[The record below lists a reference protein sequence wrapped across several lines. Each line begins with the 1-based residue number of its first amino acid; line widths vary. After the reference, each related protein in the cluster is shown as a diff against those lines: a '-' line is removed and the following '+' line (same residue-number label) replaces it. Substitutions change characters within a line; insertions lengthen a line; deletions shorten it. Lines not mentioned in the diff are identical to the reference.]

1 MTGVVMKHLKLA
13 CLLLATTALFG
24 CATSRSVVDINTPPA
39 ANGNGQKVF
48 ISVLDER
55 RFELKPEL
63 PEIPSLKEGEIT
75 DKSITERAIARK
87 RNGYG
92 KGLGDVLLPEGTKLS
107 DLIAKS
113 IAAAYGQAGY
123 RVVPSS
129 EKTVDT
135 QAVTVH
141 VIEFWSWMS
150 PGFLTVGVNN
160 KVHLKVDTG
169 TAKPPIEIFGQNRE
183 GVQAVTDN
191 DWKESTEQA
200 LKTVTDTMAKNL

>member
-1 MTGVVMKHLKLA
+1 MKHLKLA

-24 CATSRSVVDINTPPA
+24 CATSRSVVDIATPA
-39 ANGNGQKVF
+39 VANGNGQKVF

-55 RFELKPEL
+55 RFELKPQV

-92 KGLGDVLLPEGTKLS
+92 MGLGDVLLPEGTKVS

-113 IAAAYGQAGY
+113 IATAYGQAGY

-135 QAVTVH
+135 QAITVH

-150 PGFLTVGVNN
+150 PSRVATAEAPTVGQKAPSTPKLNMLALDGQPTV
-160 KVHLKVDTG
+160 VTFLRHCGCPCTYLR
-169 TAKPPIEIFGQNRE
+169 TAR
-183 GVQAVTDN
+183 
-191 DWKESTEQA
+191 
-200 LKTVTDTMAKNL
+200 

>member
-13 CLLLATTALFG
+13 CLLLASTALFG
-24 CATSRSVVDINTPPA
+24 CATGRSVVDVNTPPA

-55 RFELKPEL
+55 RFELKPET
-63 PEIPSLKEGEIT
+63 PETPSLKDGAIT
-75 DKSITERAIARK
+75 DKTLTERAIARK

-92 KGLGDVLLPEGTKLS
+92 MALGDVMLPEGTKLS
-107 DLIAKS
+107 DLVAKS

-129 EKTVDT
+129 EKTADT
-135 QAVTVH
+135 HAVTVH

-150 PGFLTVGVNN
+150 PGFLSVGVNN

-169 TAKPPIEIFGQNRE
+169 TSAPAVEIFGQHRE
-183 GVQAVTDN
+183 GAQAVTDN
-191 DWKESTEQA
+191 DWKESTEQG